1 MKSRVKGKV
10 VPGHGVASGK
20 NNDPRYPQGTLVMQK
35 PFFKE
40 RGLDLDQFY
49 LGTINVDIS
58 PATFSIIKGRYFLK
72 NINWSPFIPPE
83 NFYFFDVSVLKN
95 DYRYEGLI
103 YMPDPATKTDH
114 MQNPSVLEV
123 MLKEKIED
131 LQYGASIDL
140 EIDSNQ
146 LETELTN

>member
-1 MKSRVKGKV
+1 MITVKGKV

-20 NNDPRYPQGTLVMQK
+20 GNDPRYPQGTLAMQK

-49 LGTINVDIS
+49 RGTINVDIS
-58 PATFSIIKGRYFLK
+58 PATFSIKKGRYYFK
-72 NINWSPFIPPE
+72 NINWSSHIPPE
-83 NFYFFDVSVLKN
+83 NFYFFDVTVLHDEN
-95 DYRYEGLI
+95 RYEGLI

-123 MLKEKIED
+123 LLREKIEG
-131 LQYGASIDL
+131 LETGISLLL
-140 EIDSNQ
+140 EIN
-146 LETELTN
+146 TEQIKVV